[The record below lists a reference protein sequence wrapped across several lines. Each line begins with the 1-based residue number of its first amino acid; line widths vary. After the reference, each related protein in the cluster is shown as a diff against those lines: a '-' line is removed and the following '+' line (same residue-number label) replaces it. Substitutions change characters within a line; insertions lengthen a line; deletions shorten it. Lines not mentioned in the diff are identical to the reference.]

1 MQQAGVIMGEKNNN
15 FNPKN
20 NVTRAQASMMLYRLA
35 KLTIDP
41 SSAQGWARNDG
52 GQYLYYK
59 DGKAYTGWLDTNGKK
74 YYFYADGILATG
86 TRIDGH
92 DVDENGVMKTE

>member
-1 MQQAGVIMGEKNNN
+1 M
-15 FNPKN
+15 
-20 NVTRAQASMMLYRLA
+20 S
-35 KLTIDP
+35 
-41 SSAQGWARNDG
+41 NDG

-59 DGKAYTGWLDTNGKK
+59 DGKAFTGWLDTNGKK

-92 DVDENGVMKTE
+92 DVDENGVMKIE